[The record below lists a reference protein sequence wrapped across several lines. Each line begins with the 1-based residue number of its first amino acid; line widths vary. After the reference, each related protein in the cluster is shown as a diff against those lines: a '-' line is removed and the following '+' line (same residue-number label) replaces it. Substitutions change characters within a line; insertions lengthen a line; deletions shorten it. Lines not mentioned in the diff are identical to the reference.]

1 MNSDGQIKVWYE
13 RAQID
18 YINQYMALYASFNAW
33 YRELTHK
40 PNDREALNV
49 LRRGIPIWDHYARGL
64 AMHELGS
71 YMTLLVE
78 CTQREP
84 LPYATPHWRGE
95 IAHTKDWQSLIE
107 YWYRVRCLVMHGA
120 EIRATYVYLAYETLN
135 IFMGE
140 IIQRARD

>member
-1 MNSDGQIKVWYE
+1 MVAWYA
-13 RAQID
+13 RAQVD

-33 YRELTHK
+33 YREVTGTH
-40 PNDREALNV
+40 NDRQALNSI
-49 LRRGIPIWDHYARGL
+49 RRGNEVWSEYCNGASL
-64 AMHELGS
+64 HELAH

-84 LPYATPHWRGE
+84 ISYATPHWKGE
-95 IAHTKDWQSLIE
+95 VAHVHDWPSVVE

-120 EIRATYVYLAYETLN
+120 EIQATYVYLAYETLN

-140 IIQRARD
+140 IIKRQPH